1 MKITDFND
9 KKNMMSHKLF
19 LNHKKTFI
27 QWKMFNS
34 VFWVS
39 TNGLYTQ
46 KVAVIRYSH
55 SNTLISHSFVK
66 NKSKI
71 IQQY

>member
-1 MKITDFND
+1 
-9 KKNMMSHKLF
+9 MSHKLL
-19 LNHKKTFI
+19 LNHKTFI

-46 KVAVIRYSH
+46 KVAVIRYFH
-55 SNTLISHSFVK
+55 SNTLISHNFVK
-66 NKSKI
+66 NKSKN
-71 IQQY
+71 IQKY